1 MENDSAETGNY
12 LQTTVRESILLLLAK
27 EWVHG
32 GPPGII
38 DISDIVDIL
47 PLAPSETLA
56 AIKELFADGLTDM
69 NALKTAVFLTP
80 EGYTVAEDL
89 EEKKLTKNQ

>member
-1 MENDSAETGNY
+1 M
-12 LQTTVRESILLLLAK
+12 RESILLLLAK
-27 EWVHG
+27 EWVHS

-38 DISDIVDIL
+38 DISDIVEIL

-80 EGYTVAEDL
+80 EGYTVAENL